1 MDYFV
6 LTVHSEQGGVV
17 DSYPDGAPKGWR
29 FDEGIPLAKEFPKN
43 ASVQFTPNFPKA
55 RKLED
60 FQPNLLSL
68 LIVSPRVREVLKA
81 LEVKNAEFLP
91 VTVKDQKKK
100 TLANDYAILNVLGAE
115 DAIDL
120 ARSTVQMDTIIDGDI
135 ARVRKLVLK
144 KKIDPAAKIFRCEK
158 RTNLILVRDDVR
170 AALEKAKLTGCKL
183 VPVADFDELFA

>member
-1 MDYFV
+1 VDYFV

-17 DSYPDGAPKGWR
+17 DSYPDGAPKRWR
-29 FDEGIPLAKEFPKN
+29 FHKGIPLANEFPKN
-43 ASVQFTPNFPKA
+43 ASIQFTPNFPKA

-60 FQPNLLSL
+60 FQPNLMSL
-68 LIVSPRVREVLKA
+68 LIVSPRVREVIQA

-100 TLANDYAILNVLGAE
+100 TVANDYAILNVLGAE

-120 ARSTVQMDTIIDGDI
+120 SRSKVEMDTIIDGNI
-135 ARVRKLVLK
+135 AQVRKLALK

-158 RTNLILVRDDVR
+158 HTRLILVRDDVR
-170 AALEKAKLTGCKL
+170 AAFEKARLTGCKL
-183 VPVADFDELFA
+183 VPIADFDELFA